1 MPVLS
6 LLTTPGLSELA
17 SKPLLFSVLC
27 SAISHTLILLLLRYQ
42 EPVLFLGPLHSF
54 HYNSCF
60 WVFLVDKYSLFLLS
74 LPNELHLLLNSI
86 FELRLP
92 SIPMAPIPMSTNIPL
107 GMPLLMKVLKATGPL
122 PLDDYYTSGRAD
134 TGLAS
139 NSNYNLSLSSL
150 LRILPFLLN
159 PLPEPCFPK
168 CYIFY
173 DTPTHTPTRHQ
184 LI

>member
-173 DTPTHTPTRHQ
+173 DTPTHYSII
-184 LI
+184 L